1 MQCDEFWRLQQQ
13 ENQGQFRA
21 ATQST
26 RILVESSNVH
36 FFFQNTCVHA
46 KCYIDSKV
54 FYLKILSD
62 NVQRKII
69 QWIYR

>member
-13 ENQGQFRA
+13 ENQGQFRT

-36 FFFQNTCVHA
+36 FFLRNTCLHA

-62 NVQRKII
+62 NV
-69 QWIYR
+69 